1 MNTINRFILDLD
13 GTLWEQDFEE
23 ENKFFKRALTEK
35 EYKKFIP
42 LKGKIFTKYEKE
54 NKRYDIKKLS
64 KFLQKETGISFTE
77 EILQNWLEFNG
88 ASKTVLN
95 EGTMELLE
103 YLKEKK
109 KSIVALSNRFQI
121 EQEKRLENLGILHYF
136 DVIYGGDTYIK
147 PNIESYIN
155 ASGMYPLEQCV
166 VIGDNL
172 IKDVLTPRALGMDAV
187 YYNKNLI
194 GESNID
200 KTVKTLTKIKE
211 FY

>member
-13 GTLWEQDFEE
+13 GKLWEQDFEE

-95 EGTMELLE
+95 EGAMELLE
-103 YLKEKK
+103 YL
-109 KSIVALSNRFQI
+109 
-121 EQEKRLENLGILHYF
+121 
-136 DVIYGGDTYIK
+136 
-147 PNIESYIN
+147 
-155 ASGMYPLEQCV
+155 
-166 VIGDNL
+166 
-172 IKDVLTPRALGMDAV
+172 
-187 YYNKNLI
+187 
-194 GESNID
+194 
-200 KTVKTLTKIKE
+200 
-211 FY
+211 